1 MLCVKVCAHSLAA
14 SVTQIRPITT
24 YSLRRFTPHLPFC
37 LMRSQLRH
45 PGGIDSGLPPERI
58 HTLGTYFNR
67 IHGFK
72 EKHGEDA
79 ERQVLSVL

>member
-1 MLCVKVCAHSLAA
+1 NDIFA
-14 SVTQIRPITT
+14 TQIHSTSAFLLNAPT
-24 YSLRRFTPHLPFC
+24 
-37 LMRSQLRH
+37 MRH